1 MRSKRC
7 RELCWR
13 EGCSLKKDLQVYIS
27 CSFHVLSPNPSGYEQ
42 RQQHLDNAN
51 AKIQAWKC
59 RKRKPE
65 VFGSCSVPVHR
76 HMQTH
81 QQLLWGSGCCKQY
94 AAQGKSS
101 PKEERGLKRQKSLK
115 GYPFIISLY
124 KCSSNTG

>member
-1 MRSKRC
+1 MENHQYLEESS
-7 RELCWR
+7 LILWR
-13 EGCSLKKDLQVYIS
+13 QTDKETL
-27 CSFHVLSPNPSGYEQ
+27 

>member
-81 QQLLWGSGCCKQY
+81 QQLLWVINFFGHPKTRQQTSVNH
-94 AAQGKSS
+94 SS
-101 PKEERGLKRQKSLK
+101 EST
-115 GYPFIISLY
+115 F
-124 KCSSNTG
+124 